1 MTTYRQYR
9 CNLCKDFIK
18 PTEDTP
24 REGFGVH
31 FHAYAP
37 QQITTSRPQ
46 AGQWLSFKRA
56 SECENHICLACARA
70 VHDELRKVTPA
81 EQTQGPASTHD
92 AAQL

>member
-1 MTTYRQYR
+1 MTTYRLYR

-18 PTEDTP
+18 PTDGTP

-31 FHAYAP
+31 FHGHEP
-37 QQITTSRPQ
+37 RPTG
-46 AGQWLSFKRA
+46 AWLTFKRT

-81 EQTQGPASTHD
+81 EAPTTEP
-92 AAQL
+92 